1 VKDFTMRTTASALI
15 ITPAMA
21 AGKDRAQRMSC
32 SMPAMCMAAA
42 IASSILIE
50 TDVMTAPVSFI
61 TRLLTLSLILS
72 IVLLGILITL
82 ALSGLTGLDLINLVG
97 LKNRPARLGIET

>member
-1 VKDFTMRTTASALI
+1 MTSTASALC

-32 SMPAMCMAAA
+32 SMPAMCMVAA
-42 IASSILIE
+42 IANIIFIE
-50 TDVMTAPVSFI
+50 TDAMTAPVSFI
-61 TRLLTLSLILS
+61 ALSLSLTLILA
-72 IVLLGILITL
+72 ITLLGVLIIL

-97 LKNRPARLGIET
+97 LVRVTGLSRGAMKGA

>member
-1 VKDFTMRTTASALI
+1 MTTTASALS

-42 IASSILIE
+42 IANIIFIE

-61 TRLLTLSLILS
+61 ALSLSLTLILA
-72 IVLLGILITL
+72 ITLLGVLIIL
-82 ALSGLTGLDLINLVG
+82 ALSGLTGSDLINLVG
-97 LKNRPARLGIET
+97 LKNRPTRLGIEI